1 MAGEGGPTVDL
12 NLEIKREL
20 ASMAEPEFR
29 KFEASLLPGVENI
42 IGVRLPS
49 LRKLAKKLSKDEW
62 RSYLECASDD
72 TFEEI
77 MLQGM
82 VIGLVK
88 TDVDEALRYAAE
100 FVRKIDNWTVCDTF
114 CTGLKVAKRHQDRV
128 LEFVLPYLSDRR
140 EYHVRFGVVMLLA
153 HYVNDF
159 YIDTVLKV
167 LDRVCHE
174 GYYVKMAVAWAVSVC
189 YVKFPS
195 LTMEY
200 LKNNCLDD
208 DTYNKALRKIVESSK
223 VDKGTK
229 DMIRAMKR

>member
-1 MAGEGGPTVDL
+1 MAGEGGATVDL

-29 KFEASLLPGVENI
+29 KFEVSLLPGVENI

-88 TDVDEALRYAAE
+88 TDVDEVLRYAAE
-100 FVRKIDNWTVCDTF
+100 FCAKDRQLVGMRYFLYRAQGGQTSPGQSIGVC
-114 CTGLKVAKRHQDRV
+114 
-128 LEFVLPYLSDRR
+128 
-140 EYHVRFGVVMLLA
+140 
-153 HYVNDF
+153 
-159 YIDTVLKV
+159 
-167 LDRVCHE
+167 
-174 GYYVKMAVAWAVSVC
+174 
-189 YVKFPS
+189 PS
-195 LTMEY
+195 LSE
-200 LKNNCLDD
+200 
-208 DTYNKALRKIVESSK
+208 R
-223 VDKGTK
+223 
-229 DMIRAMKR
+229 